1 MFHDI
6 FAIFSGHD
14 TTASGVSWILYAMAG
29 HPEYQQ
35 RAREEIDDVLE
46 GRGDNA
52 YLEWLGSFLYICL
65 QHKIVQLC
73 IVVLNHL

>member
-1 MFHDI
+1 MKTI
-6 FAIFSGHD
+6 SVISLGHD

-52 YLEWLGSFLYICL
+52 YLEWQGNVKF
-65 QHKIVQLC
+65 QE
-73 IVVLNHL
+73 N

>member
-1 MFHDI
+1 MDAYKPRI
-6 FAIFSGHD
+6 SLRLYLRKNTMSVISPGHD
-14 TTASGVSWILYAMAG
+14 TTASGVSWILYTMAG

-52 YLEWLGSFLYICL
+52 YLEW
-65 QHKIVQLC
+65 
-73 IVVLNHL
+73 